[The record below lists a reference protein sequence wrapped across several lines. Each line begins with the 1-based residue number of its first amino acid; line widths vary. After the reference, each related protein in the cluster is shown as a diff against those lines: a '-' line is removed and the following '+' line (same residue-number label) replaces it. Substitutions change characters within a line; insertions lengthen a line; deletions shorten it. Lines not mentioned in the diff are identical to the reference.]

1 MTPRIP
7 QQEVDVNANITC
19 GVISPASHE
28 PRNVF
33 EGGVKGILECTNSS
47 LACCVPD
54 ISGMAARLQG

>member
-7 QQEVDVNANITC
+7 QQEVHVDANIT
-19 GVISPASHE
+19 GRVITSTSHE

-33 EGGVKGILECTNSS
+33 EAGAKGILECTDSS

-54 ISGMAARLQG
+54 MGGMATTIAR